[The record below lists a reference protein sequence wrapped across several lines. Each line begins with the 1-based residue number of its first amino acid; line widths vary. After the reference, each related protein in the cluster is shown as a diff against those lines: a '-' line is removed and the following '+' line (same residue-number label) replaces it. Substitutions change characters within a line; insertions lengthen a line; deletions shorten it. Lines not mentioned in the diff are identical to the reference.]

1 MEQVQ
6 LDRYALEGVLGSGS
20 DYEVHAARDTQT
32 GSRVVLKRPN
42 PDYIARK
49 LHHGVDRLSE
59 QLIDVH
65 RSMGDSPEHVAKM
78 VGYTD
83 LTRHD
88 SYFGDSSTE
97 SYRVLVNERA
107 PGLPL
112 VGDIRDKFKGV
123 PVGLAHNLF
132 GLFPVVPHPLQGYFG
147 IQQQIMDVEEA
158 FYGSGYLLLD
168 LRPQNVYF
176 DPRDG
181 RITVI
186 DIGTIPSQ
194 GPAFQGGVSLG
205 GQTTDI
211 HNFFAEVFKFYATPD
226 DPPSD
231 AAAYGEPA
239 GMRSV
244 PNFDQQMAMLIDG
257 FSATRDQRLKEA
269 SVAML
274 EKIRKRSYGSFAE
287 FRGDFG
293 QYLGLLE
300 ERLRDHAGSD
310 GTVVGWRGAMELLSD
325 EHWKRYLFDPAVDL
339 RGYAVSP

>member
-6 LDRYALEGVLGSGS
+6 LERYVLEGVLGSGS
-20 DYEVHAARDTQT
+20 DYQVHAAKDIQT
-32 GSRVVLKRPN
+32 GFDVVLKRPN

-49 LHHGVDRLSE
+49 LHDGVDRLSE
-59 QLIDVH
+59 QLIDIH
-65 RSMGDSPEHVAKM
+65 RSMGDSLVHVAKM
-78 VGYTD
+78 VGYTEV
-83 LTRHD
+83 TRHD
-88 SYFGDSSTE
+88 RYFGDSFTE

-123 PVGLAHNLF
+123 PVGLVHNLF
-132 GLFPVVPHPLQGYFG
+132 ALFPLAPHSMQGYFG
-147 IQQQIMDVEEA
+147 IQQQVMDVEEA
-158 FYGSGYLLLD
+158 FNRSGYLLLD

-194 GPAFQGGVSLG
+194 GAVSQGGVSLG
-205 GQTTDI
+205 GQATDI
-211 HNFFAEVFKFYATPD
+211 HNFFAEVFRFYVTPS

-231 AAAYGEPA
+231 AAAYGAPA

-244 PNFDQQMAMLIDG
+244 PDFHQQMAMLIDG
-257 FSATRDQRLKEA
+257 FSMMEDRRLRDA
-269 SVAML
+269 AVAIL
-274 EKIRKRSYGSFAE
+274 EKIRKRAYSSFAE

-293 QYLGLLE
+293 RYLGLLE
-300 ERLRDHAGSD
+300 ERMRYHAGND
-310 GTVVGWRGAMELLSD
+310 GTITEWKRAVELLFD
-325 EHWKRYLFDPAVDL
+325 GHWKGYLFDPSVDL
-339 RGYAVSP
+339 QGYAVST